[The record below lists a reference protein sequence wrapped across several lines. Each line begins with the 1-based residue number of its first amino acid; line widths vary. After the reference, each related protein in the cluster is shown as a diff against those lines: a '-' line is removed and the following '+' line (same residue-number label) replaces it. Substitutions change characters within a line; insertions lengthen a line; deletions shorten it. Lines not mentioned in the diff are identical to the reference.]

1 MDGEL
6 VRLLILVL
14 VFGAVLLGVEA
25 LLRWMRASQSRG
37 RAINA
42 RLALISRGVDRD
54 AIVAKLRRSK
64 HSNFEA
70 LPLPLARLAGS
81 LERLLTAS
89 GIRLEI
95 GKMLMLLAAGA
106 SVTFLLCVLGAALA
120 GATIGAG
127 TLLLLG
133 TFGAAVGVGLPLMLI
148 SRAANKRRK
157 KMVEQ
162 FPVALDV
169 FIRGL
174 RAGHPIAAAL
184 DLLTV
189 EMPDPIGSEFGLV
202 IDEVTYGADLKD
214 ALQSMA
220 DRWGLEDMHM
230 FVVSLSVQNE
240 TGGNL
245 AEILQGLASVIRER
259 ASMYLKVR
267 ALSSEGRM
275 TGLILTALPI
285 LAFSVLFLI
294 NPRFY
299 LDVSGDPLFVRS
311 FVGLI
316 GLYAIGFFWIRKM
329 IDIKV

>member
-1 MDGEL
+1 MNGDL
-6 VRLLILVL
+6 IRLLILVL

-25 LLRWMRASQSRG
+25 VLRWVRVSQSEG

-42 RLALISRGVDRD
+42 RLALISRGVARE
-54 AIVAKLRRSK
+54 AVITKLRRSTG
-64 HSNFEA
+64 SFEA
-70 LPLPLARLAGS
+70 LPAPLARLGRA
-81 LERLLTAS
+81 LEKMLTAA
-89 GIRLEI
+89 GIRMEAS
-95 GKMLMLLAAGA
+95 KMLMLLGAAG
-106 SVTFLLCVLGAALA
+106 SVTFLLSVVGAAVT
-120 GATIGAG
+120 GATIRVG

-133 TFGAAVGVGLPLMLI
+133 TFGAAFGVGMPLLFI

-202 IDEVTYGADLKD
+202 IDEVTYGADLRD
-214 ALQSMA
+214 ALQDMA

-245 AEILQGLASVIRER
+245 AEILEGLASVIRER
-259 ASMYLKVR
+259 ASMFLKVR

-275 TGLILTALPI
+275 TGLILTALPV

-294 NPRFY
+294 NPKFY

-311 FVGLI
+311 FIGLLT
-316 GLYAIGFFWIRKM
+316 LYAIGFFWIRKM
-329 IDIKV
+329 INIKV